1 MITHVEKDNLFN
13 MLYSQSGVMK
23 YRDVTYEYAMSYG
36 GVQRITFRGEEKK
49 VDFEQTDH
57 VSRKVLK
64 FNGGL
69 EHIQRNLKY
78 LSYEGYLEDNFRQF
92 EEEIESNMYEI
103 ITQTNKIEY
112 ITNIYNKLS
121 QLVYHESSELE
132 NIWKHKPQKE
142 KLAQTFIDYIRS
154 RNLDFDKIDEYEVS
168 CCSFYFQTEPLK
180 KLEFDKLTKDEKKEI
195 YNFHDYY
202 SYDGHYDMRIN
213 VLEINIKTTKG
224 FIENFLKTNYLKYI
238 DSKEISQTKI
248 EIFQIEPTHSF
259 KYNSRSQ
266 QEQIANIL
274 AKLKLN
280 ESGVFFINE
289 KVKQNDFKKLFT
301 YFDLTKVN
309 PVYWQK
315 SIASLRYFIKK
326 FPLKLSNEMLFKTA
340 YYCFDYED
348 KKDYTQIANAKQ
360 ISVKDKETIDYIFK
374 LYPLSK

>member
-1 MITHVEKDNLFN
+1 L
-13 MLYSQSGVMK
+13 
-23 YRDVTYEYAMSYG
+23 
-36 GVQRITFRGEEKK
+36 
-49 VDFEQTDH
+49 
-57 VSRKVLK
+57 
-64 FNGGL
+64 
-69 EHIQRNLKY
+69 
-78 LSYEGYLEDNFRQF
+78 
-92 EEEIESNMYEI
+92 
-103 ITQTNKIEY
+103 
-112 ITNIYNKLS
+112 
-121 QLVYHESSELE
+121 
-132 NIWKHKPQKE
+132 
-142 KLAQTFIDYIRS
+142 
-154 RNLDFDKIDEYEVS
+154 
-168 CCSFYFQTEPLK
+168 
-180 KLEFDKLTKDEKKEI
+180 
-195 YNFHDYY
+195 
-202 SYDGHYDMRIN
+202 
-213 VLEINIKTTKG
+213 
-224 FIENFLKTNYLKYI
+224 
-238 DSKEISQTKI
+238 KEISQTKI